1 MKNGKIIINLNIKKY
16 QESDYA
22 FLGTFFKSFFKISYH
37 IIFLTV
43 SSFNAFTIS
52 ATNFTAFK

>member
-22 FLGTFFKSFFKISYH
+22 FLGTFLNHSLR
-37 IIFLTV
+37 FLT
-43 SSFNAFTIS
+43 T
-52 ATNFTAFK
+52 